1 MTIQDALTELGA
13 EAELLTD
20 GEKTALDRDGFLLLR
35 GVLSAEQVEAL
46 RQREAEL
53 LTAEGDE
60 AAKEFQ
66 QEGGT
71 DRLSNLINKGRE
83 YHVVL
88 TQPRVLAAIA
98 YVLEGDVKL
107 SSLNSRSA
115 KHGLGSQPLHA
126 DWHEAV
132 APGDYQVCN
141 SLWLLDDFLP
151 DNGATRLVPGSH
163 LSGQRPSDMI
173 TDPMAAH
180 PDEVLLLAQAG
191 DVAVVNSH
199 TWHGGTTNV
208 SGASRRVLHG
218 LFVRRSLPTQLDQQ
232 KYFTAETQAQL
243 SEAAQVVLGV
253 SSAN

>member
-1 MTIQDALTELGA
+1 MTINEALAEMGADAG
-13 EAELLTD
+13 LLAD
-20 GEKTALDRDGFLLLR
+20 DEKAALDRDGWVLLR
-35 GVLSAEQVEAL
+35 GVLSPDQIEAL
-46 RQREAEL
+46 RLRQSDL
-53 LTAEGDE
+53 LAAEGE
-60 AAKEFQ
+60 NAGKEVH

-71 DRLSNLINKGRE
+71 DRLSDLINKGSV

-98 YVLEGDVKL
+98 HVLGGDMKL
-107 SSLNSRSA
+107 SALNSRSA
-115 KHGLGSQPLHA
+115 LPGQGHQVLHA
-126 DWHEAV
+126 DWGGAV
-132 APGDYQVCN
+132 PPGEYQVCN

-163 LSGQRPSDMI
+163 RSGRMPSDDMAD
-173 TDPMAAH
+173 TAAAH
-180 PDEVLLLAQAG
+180 PDEIVLQAKAG

-218 LFVRRSLPTQLDQQ
+218 YFSRRVHPAQLDQQ
-232 KYFTAETQAQL
+232 KYFTSETRAQI

-253 SSAN
+253 